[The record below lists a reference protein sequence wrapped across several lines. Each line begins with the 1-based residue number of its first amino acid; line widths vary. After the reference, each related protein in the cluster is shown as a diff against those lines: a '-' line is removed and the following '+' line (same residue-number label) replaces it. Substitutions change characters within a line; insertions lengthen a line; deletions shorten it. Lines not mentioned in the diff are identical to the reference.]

1 MLLNSLL
8 PNGYST
14 SSAQWSSDRC
24 TVLHLLLLS
33 IYFIPGCYAPGMRGR
48 CLCWLALVFSDES
61 VKSFLSRDINITP
74 SAWSMRLENKWKD
87 KSEQVFREDINL
99 FVIDLPPILWGR
111 RVRNILQKGRVTWKT
126 SGTLDGGKAD
136 TDASSMVAKEQKALT
151 AHIQDRRGSRRGMVS
166 FSLALLEIFCC
177 DPVSHF
183 GCARCGF
190 PGKTRKHWLV
200 RA

>member
-1 MLLNSLL
+1 ML
-8 PNGYST
+8 
-14 SSAQWSSDRC
+14 
-24 TVLHLLLLS
+24 
-33 IYFIPGCYAPGMRGR
+33 
-48 CLCWLALVFSDES
+48 LVFSDASVYDER

-74 SAWSMRLENKWKD
+74 SGWSMRLENKWKD

-99 FVIDLPPILWGR
+99 LVIDFPPILWSR

-126 SGTLDGGKAD
+126 SGISEGGKAD

-151 AHIQDRRGSRRGMVS
+151 AHTRDRRGSRRGMVL
-166 FSLALLEIFCC
+166 FSLALLGLFCC
-177 DPVSHF
+177 DPMSHF

-190 PGKTRKHWLV
+190 PGKTRKHLPV